1 MILARLAPVALG
13 TMIVPLDNALNI
25 AFPAIT
31 AHFGLALSQLQWL
44 VICYVLTYGSLMLG
58 IGRLGDIYGHARIFR
73 AGLAWSAAA
82 FLACAAAPDY
92 GWLLA
97 GRVAQGIG
105 AALVISCGPALL
117 TSWFPEALR
126 PRLLGLYTLG
136 FATGSVL
143 GPSLGGWLTARF
155 GWEAVFWFRTPIA
168 LAALLLLRG
177 APAVPRSGPREPFD
191 LAGAVLLTLATGSLL
206 LAMNRIGRGEWL
218 GLPLAALFAAALIG
232 FLRQS
237 RRTPRPVIALRYF
250 ALPGFAWLNAA
261 NALVN
266 FAGFAVLLF
275 VPFYLTGVARLP
287 TALAGL
293 LLAVS
298 PAGAMLAALPGGWL
312 LERVAAPR
320 LAAAGMALTGLGLG
334 CMALWDAKTP
344 LPLLALALL
353 LHGAGLGLLQLG
365 TTDSMTATLPRADR
379 GVAGSLA
386 MMTRTLGVVSA
397 ASLLTLAF
405 AALEAGGGFLGAFQ
419 ASFAGVAAIPALVLL
434 AGLVPRRRRPA

>member
-1 MILARLAPVALG
+1 
-13 TMIVPLDNALNI
+13 
-25 AFPAIT
+25 
-31 AHFGLALSQLQWL
+31 
-44 VICYVLTYGSLMLG
+44 
-58 IGRLGDIYGHARIFR
+58 
-73 AGLAWSAAA
+73 
-82 FLACAAAPDY
+82 
-92 GWLLA
+92 
-97 GRVAQGIG
+97 
-105 AALVISCGPALL
+105 
-117 TSWFPEALR
+117 
-126 PRLLGLYTLG
+126 
-136 FATGSVL
+136 
-143 GPSLGGWLTARF
+143 
-155 GWEAVFWFRTPIA
+155 
-168 LAALLLLRG
+168 
-177 APAVPRSGPREPFD
+177 VPRSGPREPFD